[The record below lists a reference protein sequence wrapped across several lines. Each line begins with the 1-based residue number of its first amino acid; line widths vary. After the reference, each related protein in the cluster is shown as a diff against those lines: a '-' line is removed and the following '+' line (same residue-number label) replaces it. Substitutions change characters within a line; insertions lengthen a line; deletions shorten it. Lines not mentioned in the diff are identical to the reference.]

1 MSIHQLFT
9 ANSNRLDESARGRKN
24 KVRKN
29 KVRKNKVRKN
39 KVRKNKVRKN
49 KVRKNQVRKNKVRK
63 NNGKTFFSFFLSYSL
78 CVILIRCSENATFRK

>member
-1 MSIHQLFT
+1 MSKHQLFN

-39 KVRKNKVRKN
+39 NVRKNKVRKN
-49 KVRKNQVRKNKVRK
+49 KVRKNKVRK

>member
-1 MSIHQLFT
+1 MSIHQLFN

-49 KVRKNQVRKNKVRK
+49 KVRKN
-63 NNGKTFFSFFLSYSL
+63 NGKTFFSFFLSYSL

>member
-1 MSIHQLFT
+1 MSKHQLFN

-49 KVRKNQVRKNKVRK
+49 KVRKN
-63 NNGKTFFSFFLSYSL
+63 NGKTFFSFFLSYSL